1 MRRCY
6 LAAGLCVCLCACLR
20 AAAAT
25 TPHPFDVQRADIKAF
40 VAMMI
45 ASHAYDGAA
54 LQNILGA
61 AQSQQ
66 SIIDAM
72 SRPAEKTKPW
82 FEYRAQFI
90 TERRIAEGAAFWI
103 EHHNDLETA
112 AAKANVEPEILVAI
126 LGVET
131 FYGRRMGHFRVIDAL
146 ATLAFDYPPRAKFFA
161 GELEQFLLL
170 VREDG
175 VDALGAQGSYAGA
188 MGAPQFMP
196 TSYRRF
202 GVDAAADG
210 HVDLWSNWPDVF
222 ASVAKYFHESG
233 WRAGEP
239 VFSEASIAAEKTKN
253 LDGHKVALNATVAS
267 LRDKGFEFETALP
280 ASAPAEI
287 IAIDQAD
294 GVHWRIGYKNFY
306 VITRYN
312 RSPLYAMAVAEL
324 AEAVKTRVFAPPPV
338 AP

>member
-1 MRRCY
+1 MRRCWAI
-6 LAAGLCVCLCACLR
+6 AAGLGLCLR
-20 AAAAT
+20 VYAT
-25 TPHPFDVQRADIKAF
+25 ATPRPFDIERADIKAF
-40 VAMMI
+40 VAMMVE
-45 ASHAYDGAA
+45 SHAYDIAA
-54 LQNILGA
+54 LRNALGS

-90 TERRIAEGAAFWI
+90 TEKRIADGAAFWI
-103 EHHNDLETA
+103 EHHSELETA
-112 AAKANVEPEILVAI
+112 AAKANVEPEYLVAI

-131 FYGRRMGHFRVIDAL
+131 FYGHRMGRYRVIDAL

-161 GELEQFLLL
+161 RELEQFLLL

-175 VDALGAQGSYAGA
+175 VDALGALGSYAGA

-210 HVDLWSNWPDVF
+210 QVDLWSNWPDVF

-233 WRAGEP
+233 WRTGEP
-239 VFSEASIAAEKTKN
+239 VFSEASIATEKARN
-253 LDGHKVALNATVAS
+253 LDGRKVGLNETVAS
-267 LRDKGFEFETALP
+267 LRAKGFEFDTQQS
-280 ASAPAEI
+280 ASAPAQI
-287 IAIDQAD
+287 IAVDQAD

-324 AEAVKTRVFAPPPV
+324 AEAVKARVFAPPPV

>member
-1 MRRCY
+1 
-6 LAAGLCVCLCACLR
+6 VCISAS
-20 AAAAT
+20 AAT
-25 TPHPFDVQRADIKAF
+25 TPRPFDVERADIKAF
-40 VAMMI
+40 VAKMVET
-45 ASHAYDGAA
+45 HAYDDMA

-61 AQSQQ
+61 ALSQQ

-90 TERRIAEGAAFWI
+90 TEKRIAEGAAFWI
-103 EHHNDLETA
+103 EHRDELAAA
-112 AAKANVEPEILVAI
+112 AAKENVEPEYLVAI

-131 FYGRRMGHFRVIDAL
+131 FYGRRMGRFRVVDAL

-202 GVDAAADG
+202 GVDAAGDG

-222 ASVAKYFHESG
+222 ASVGKYFHENG

-239 VFSEASIAAEKTKN
+239 VLSEASIAAEKTKN
-253 LDGHKVALNATVAS
+253 LDGRKVALNETVAS
-267 LRDKGFEFETALP
+267 LRAKGFEFKTELP
-280 ASAPAEI
+280 SSAPAQV
-287 IAIDQAD
+287 IAVDQAD
-294 GVHWRIGYKNFY
+294 GVFWRIGYKNFY

-312 RSPLYAMAVAEL
+312 RSALYAMAVAEL
-324 AEAVKTRVFAPPPV
+324 AEAVKARVFATPV
-338 AP
+338 AAP

>member
-1 MRRCY
+1 MGRYC
-6 LAAGLCVCLCACLR
+6 LAAGLCLCLR
-20 AAAAT
+20 AFAVAP
-25 TPHPFDVQRADIKAF
+25 PHPFDVQRADIKAF
-40 VAMMI
+40 IAMMI
-45 ASHAYDGAA
+45 ATHAYDGAA
-54 LQNILGA
+54 LRSILGS

-72 SRPAEKTKPW
+72 NRPAEKTKPW

-90 TERRIAEGAAFWI
+90 TEKRVAEGAAFWI
-103 EHHNDLETA
+103 EHHNELEIA
-112 AAKANVEPEILVAI
+112 AAKANVEPEYLVAI

-131 FYGRRMGHFRVIDAL
+131 FYGRRMGRFRVIDAL

-170 VREDG
+170 AREYG
-175 VDALGAQGSYAGA
+175 VDALSAQGSYAGA

-210 HVDLWSNWPDVF
+210 HVDLWTNWPDVF
-222 ASVAKYFHESG
+222 ASVGKYFHESG

-239 VFSEASIAAEKTKN
+239 VFSEARIAAGKAKN
-253 LDGHKVALNATVAS
+253 LDGRKVALDETVAS
-267 LRDKGFEFETALP
+267 LRAKGFEFDTQQP
-280 ASAPAEI
+280 ASAPAQI
-287 IAIDQAD
+287 IAVDQAD

-324 AEAVKTRVFAPPPV
+324 AEAVKTRVFAPPAV